1 MYVCMY
7 ACMHICIY
15 SMYRNKYMYIH
26 TWFYRAHLCM
36 LYYMHIRIYIC
47 QKRTEKH
54 VFVFDHILSEKHL
67 RCLDK
72 NCSRVK
78 FKTIHPS
85 SRPNSC
91 FPVAYCSASP
101 QGIPSKYIRAH
112 AFAWRDGREQTRVRE
127 LKSRSQKAFVFSFYW
142 GAEHAGLCLKF
153 NIEKEIDS
161 KKMST

>member
-1 MYVCMY
+1 
-7 ACMHICIY
+7 
-15 SMYRNKYMYIH
+15 MYIH
-26 TWFYRAHLCM
+26 TWFYRVHLCM
-36 LYYMHIRIYIC
+36 LYYMYIRIYIYLYMC
-47 QKRTEKH
+47 VSKKDRKAC
-54 VFVFDHILSEKHL
+54 VRFWPYLSEKHL
-67 RCLDK
+67 RFLDK
-72 NCSRVK
+72 KCSRVK

-127 LKSRSQKAFVFSFYW
+127 LKSRSQKAFVFSLYW

-161 KKMST
+161 KKSRLKLKSVLTKF